1 MSGVRS
7 EGTSEERAVPAGTDP
22 SRSTSMSLAA
32 AVVVP
37 AAPALLPGI
46 GGTADPLAD
55 LRERAAA
62 LVAATTGAKG
72 ADRLVVVGSGATTRV
87 WPGDAPSGAARFT
100 TGRVPDGALPTD
112 LEIGRQLAPSGV
124 GEILLQSV
132 AADASSQECAALG
145 RELAAGPPAVL
156 VVVADGPATLTDKAP
171 GHLQPDAAPF
181 AEGLA
186 RALAAADT
194 TALAA
199 LDPATCDRLW
209 MRGRAALQV
218 LAAATDGLAG
228 ELVAEE
234 SPVGVQY
241 LLARWA

>member
-1 MSGVRS
+1 MY
-7 EGTSEERAVPAGTDP
+7 
-22 SRSTSMSLAA
+22 
-32 AVVVP
+32 
-37 AAPALLPGI
+37 
-46 GGTADPLAD
+46 
-55 LRERAAA
+55 
-62 LVAATTGAKG
+62 K
-72 ADRLVVVGSGATTRV
+72 
-87 WPGDAPSGAARFT
+87 
-100 TGRVPDGALPTD
+100 
-112 LEIGRQLAPSGV
+112 RQLAACPST
-124 GEILLQSV
+124 L
-132 AADASSQECAALG
+132 
-145 RELAAGPPAVL
+145 L

-234 SPVGVQY
+234 SPFGVQY

>member
-1 MSGVRS
+1 MIR
-7 EGTSEERAVPAGTDP
+7 
-22 SRSTSMSLAA
+22 A

-62 LVAATTGAKG
+62 LVATTAGAKG
-72 ADRLVVVGSGATTRV
+72 ADRLVVVGSGPATRV

-112 LEIGRQLAPSGV
+112 LEIGRLLAPSTGGDV
-124 GEILLQSV
+124 VLQSV
-132 AADASSQECAALG
+132 ATDATPQECADLG

-156 VVVADGPATLTDKAP
+156 VVVADGPATLTEKAP
-171 GHLQPDAAPF
+171 GHLQLDAAPF
-181 AEGLA
+181 AAELS
-186 RALAAADT
+186 RAVAQADSA
-194 TALAA
+194 ALAA
-199 LDPATCDRLW
+199 LDPAVCDRLW
-209 MRGRAALQV
+209 MRGRPALQV

-228 ELVAEE
+228 ELVADEA
-234 SPVGVQY
+234 PFGVQY